1 MNPLDDHVV
10 DDQIRAIV
18 SDGPPLSVERRL
30 RSQLA
35 DLRSRLSKSESPSA
49 PVAVSR
55 ARPAAWWRLGAACA
69 AAVVLVAAISLFLR
83 PQISF
88 AEVQE
93 AVLRQTWIH
102 VRSTFADRGKGEDW
116 FSPARNVSASRQGGA
131 LRYADHR
138 LQIYYSYEPE
148 EKVVYRAPIVANT
161 PPGSEFESIAE
172 AIKILLQGDGL
183 PEKPLEH
190 LSFLGSQRDKMT
202 VLDQRVD
209 EVTEQEQTWLDYR
222 ITVKHAELAEPVR
235 ALFRVDTR
243 TKLPKSCRVEAQ
255 PDGKPA
261 TLVIDFDYPE
271 KGPADIYELGA
282 PKTAKFVDRVPAGD
296 VKLIVETLEAGRER
310 MDDYRAVFVSE
321 LELPDS
327 SWWMAFPEAFYRKG
341 DRYRRD
347 FSVRDRNDK
356 WPERPAADA
365 DRRQW
370 WFERAKQFRFY
381 PVYVQLGPTSY
392 TCTTEQVVD
401 ADGSQHLQITAI
413 EKYDNNLKPGALL
426 PVDWVM
432 RPEFACRPPMGI
444 GDPHQA
450 PSLDPNPAEGP
461 AGCVL
466 LSVAHTSKE
475 GRINEQGMG
484 AASVNR
490 FWLDPQRDYIAMQWE
505 TATRDENGKETIV
518 SQHLV
523 EETARSPQGVWYATR
538 IRLKN
543 AARQADGKQLDQIYH
558 IFVDFDAELPDAQF
572 EVPTPQRIE

>member
-1 MNPLDDHVV
+1 MNRPDDHVT

-18 SDGPPLSVERRL
+18 SDGPPLAVERRL

-35 DLRSRLSKSESPSA
+35 DLRLRLSEPESPAAPSA
-49 PVAVSR
+49 SGW
-55 ARPAAWWRLGAACA
+55 ARPAAWWRLGATCA
-69 AAVVLVAAISLFLR
+69 AAVVLMAAISLLMR
-83 PQISF
+83 PQTSF
-88 AEVQE
+88 AEVQA
-93 AVLRQTWIH
+93 AVLRQPWIH
-102 VRSTFADRGKGEDW
+102 VRAQFADQSKSESW
-116 FSPARNVSASRQGGA
+116 FSPARDISASRGGEA
-131 LRYADHR
+131 ARYEDHR
-138 LQIYYSYEPE
+138 LQVYYSYDPD
-148 EKVVYRAPIVANT
+148 EKTVYRGPIAERT

-209 EVTEQEQTWLDYR
+209 KVTEQEQTWLDYR
-222 ITVKHAELAEPVR
+222 ITVKHAELADPVR

-243 TKLPKSCRVEAQ
+243 TKLPKSCRVEARQ
-255 PDGKPA
+255 NGKPA

-296 VKLIVETLEAGRER
+296 LKRIVETLEAGRER

-321 LELPDS
+321 LELPEQ
-327 SWWMAFPEAFYRKG
+327 SWWMAFPEVFYRKG

-347 FSVRDRNDK
+347 FSLRDPNDK

-365 DRRQW
+365 DLRQW
-370 WFERAKQFRFY
+370 WFERAKRFRFY
-381 PVYVQLGPTSY
+381 PIYVQLGPTSY
-392 TCTTEQVVD
+392 TCTTQHVVD
-401 ADGSQHLQITAI
+401 PDGARHLQITAV
-413 EKYDNNLKPGALL
+413 EKYDYNLKPGELF
-426 PVDWVM
+426 PVDYVM

-444 GDPHQA
+444 GNPHQEPA
-450 PSLDPNPAEGP
+450 LDLNPAEGP
-461 AGCVL
+461 PGCIL
-466 LSVAHTSKE
+466 LTVAHTTKA
-475 GRINEQGMG
+475 GRINEKGVG
-484 AASVNR
+484 AADVNR
-490 FWLDPQRDYIAMQWE
+490 FWLDPQRDYIAMRWE
-505 TATRDENGKETIV
+505 MATRDESGKETVV

-543 AARQADGKQLDQIYH
+543 AARQQDGKQSDQIYH
-558 IFVDFDAELPDAQF
+558 IYVDFDAELPDSLF
-572 EVPTPQRIE
+572 KVPVPQRIE